1 LRVYWLCPQ
10 GVTLYLNDRTLFLS
24 LSGENR
30 VLAINIETQE
40 VLGDYATGEA
50 PDGIG
55 YSPLVLQKTI
65 SY

>member
-1 LRVYWLCPQ
+1 
-10 GVTLYLNDRTLFLS
+10 LS